1 MSQDS
6 AQARL
11 EKFRPSGNTDRASLI
26 FDNRREDQ
34 WLSTQEA
41 ARYLCISE
49 NALRIMVH
57 RGQIEAFKLGRR
69 LRFRVS
75 DCQALFRKKGAI
87 YGN

>member
-1 MSQDS
+1 MSQKSVQTKLDNDW
-6 AQARL
+6 
-11 EKFRPSGNTDRASLI
+11 PSSRVDGAALI
-26 FDNRREDQ
+26 FDKKREDQ

-41 ARYLCISE
+41 ARYLCVSE

-57 RGQIEAFKLGRR
+57 RGQIMAFKLGRR

-75 DCQALFRKKGAI
+75 DCQALFQRKGAI